1 MTHEG
6 DDLFE
11 ALLRELFQGNGEG
24 LRARLQ
30 PLAASERQALFREF
44 RDLLKAL
51 QRACRYQPEAPL
63 LKLPQLYQAI
73 HDNPAAFLRD
83 QSAPLDRPGALHT
96 LEVLQRPAYK
106 ALQQFYSRL
115 QGLSAGLAGKSAALG
130 AFQHRMSYPIRT
142 ERFFLGTG
150 RILLDRPEPWV
161 QEVLVRV
168 FAEFPRRTRFSG
180 GEVGVA
186 QLMQEALQRHPEWVE
201 ALAPSMGRAMRR
213 DGFFDRSLA
222 RYDPAM
228 ILAGL
233 EHEPSVQDAGFE
245 PLRDSEVVKA
255 LLQRVTDGSLP
266 RPDLITLILR
276 KLARPPRSGGAKP
289 WLDLFEALTL
299 TDVELQ
305 IHASALIALINA
317 STPAVGKRAMALIE
331 THWLHET
338 DHAADRIAALGIAL
352 HSPQRSLAGMAL
364 RLLKQQVLAL
374 PELTGPVLRVAV
386 AGLGSPCPRL
396 RSDLWCWLGAFP
408 LHSFDEETL
417 QQMREQTIALSAA
430 GIISIAPLLAEP
442 PASMPAP
449 PAPATAA
456 MLDAHANLSA
466 RIAHLRQWA
475 EQDPDDVLLSRRLA
489 FLDHWL
495 VAGECGVLD
504 ATSPDHSAALTPPD
518 FVEHETAEALAL
530 DLAQTQRRRFAWADY
545 DRLFAGLLRFADAAD
560 ADPVRPL
567 LAPLVARLAF
577 WQKPLTAGVP
587 PGWAQAGEL
596 PALLL
601 AQAWRERSIP
611 TFPKGS
617 RGEQMLNL
625 HFGLPL
631 QRRLNHVLNLLNA
644 GSTTL
649 LSLPTHAAGW
659 LTPVVFAERFARLP
673 GALLE
678 PEELGAALYRLPAL
692 PEPRSA
698 AWALLAPR
706 IKVGIKDGCGA
717 ALTLALGPDALARA
731 ALARFLVQ
739 FERESPTEPLFYTA
753 ADFTSSSRPE
763 APQMRIIQADHAAPA
778 NVAFRLFNAALRC
791 RFGLGDAG
799 IAGQAPGLLSHLA
812 SSQRRWI
819 ESPQDSK
826 PEATN
831 LASSAVVFT
840 ELLFAPEPVT
850 EALVA
855 RLHACRSSYL
865 GRDTAFP
872 WLWPYLMAHPSH
884 VGIPEQVVDL
894 AYRFPALAQ
903 RLFEAGLCRRLFKG
917 DYYHDFAQAL
927 LAQGTDPLIEAQP
940 VLILAAQSL
949 ISAHPAQREWG
960 IGLLRQWLRDGRVT
974 PQALAQTLAGLIR
987 NVELGFAS
995 LEQTLDV
1002 LGEGGDPG
1010 QIIVLFALEQ
1020 AIGSG
1025 VAGLS
1030 PRKLPLILDRL
1041 TRLLDETGRNVSEP
1055 TARRELERLAATA
1068 KKAGV
1073 RDQANALITRP
1084 VVGAQLPLAV
1094 LAVAAL
1100 AAEW

>member
-1 MTHEG
+1 MTPEG

-30 PLAASERQALFREF
+30 PLTASERQALFREF

-63 LKLPQLYQAI
+63 LKLPRLYQAI
-73 HDNPAAFLRD
+73 RDNPAAFLRD
-83 QSAPLDRPGALHT
+83 QSAPLDQPGALHT
-96 LEVLQRPAYK
+96 LEVVQRPAYK
-106 ALQQFYSRL
+106 ALQRFYSRL
-115 QGLSAGLAGKSAALG
+115 QGLYAGLAGKNATLG
-130 AFQHRMSYPIRT
+130 AFQHRMSYPIHT
-142 ERFFLGTG
+142 KRFFLGTG

-161 QEVLVRV
+161 QDVLVRV
-168 FAEFPRRTRFSG
+168 FTEFPRWTRFSN
-180 GEVGVA
+180 GEIGVA
-186 QLMQEALQRHPEWVE
+186 QFMQEALQRHPDWVE
-201 ALAPSMGRAMRR
+201 AFAPSMGRAMRR

-245 PLRDSEVVKA
+245 PLRDPEVVKA
-255 LLQRVTDGSLP
+255 LLRRVTEGSLP
-266 RPDLITLILR
+266 RPDLIALVLR
-276 KLARPPRSGGAKP
+276 KLTRPPRPGGAKP
-289 WLDLFEALTL
+289 WLELFEALPL
-299 TDVELQ
+299 TDAELR
-305 IHASALIALINA
+305 IHADALIALINA

-331 THWLHET
+331 IHWLHET
-338 DHAADRIAALGIAL
+338 DHAADRIAALGTAL

-374 PELTGPVLRVAV
+374 PELTGPALRVAV
-386 AGLGSPCPRL
+386 AGLGSPCPGL
-396 RSDLWCWLGAFP
+396 RSDLLCWLGTFP
-408 LHSFDEETL
+408 LHSFDEEIL

-430 GIISIAPLLAEP
+430 RIIPIAPLPDEP
-442 PASMPAP
+442 PASIPAP
-449 PAPATAA
+449 PDPATGV
-456 MLDAHANLSA
+456 MPDAHANLPA
-466 RIAHLRQWA
+466 RIAHLRQRA
-475 EQDPDDVLLSRRLA
+475 EQDPDDALLTQRLA

-495 VAGECGVLD
+495 ATGQCGVLD
-504 ATSPDHSAALTPPD
+504 ATSPDHATALTPPD

-530 DLAQTQRRRFAWADY
+530 DLALAQSRRRWFAWADY

-560 ADPVRPL
+560 ADPVRSL

-631 QRRLNHVLNLLNA
+631 QRRLNHVLNQLNA
-644 GSTTL
+644 RFTTL
-649 LSLPTHAAGW
+649 LSLPTHASGW
-659 LTPVVFAERFARLP
+659 LTPIIFAERFARLP
-673 GALLE
+673 GALLD

-692 PEPRSA
+692 PEQRAA
-698 AWALLAPR
+698 AWALLAPL
-706 IKVGIKDGCGA
+706 IKSEVKAGCGT
-717 ALTLALGPDALARA
+717 ALTLALGPDASARA
-731 ALARFLVQ
+731 ALAGFLAQ
-739 FERESPTEPLFYTA
+739 FEREPPTEPLFYTT

-763 APQMRIIQADHAAPA
+763 ALQIRIIQADHAAPA

-812 SSQRRWI
+812 SSQRGWI
-819 ESPQDSK
+819 ESPQDPK

-831 LASSAVVFT
+831 PDGSAVVFT

-855 RLHACRSSYL
+855 RLHACRSSCL

-884 VGIPEQVVDL
+884 VGTPEQVVDL

-903 RLFEAGLCRRLFKG
+903 RLFEAGLCRRMLKG

-927 LAQGTDPLIEAQP
+927 LEQGTDPLIEGQP
-940 VLILAAQSL
+940 VLIRAAQGLASVQ
-949 ISAHPAQREWG
+949 PTQREWG

-995 LEQTLDV
+995 LDQALDV

-1010 QIIVLFALEQ
+1010 QAIVLLALEQ
-1020 AIGSG
+1020 VISGG
-1025 VAGLS
+1025 VAGLA

-1041 TRLLDETGRNVSEP
+1041 TRLLDETGRSVSEP
-1055 TARRELERLAATA
+1055 TVRRELERLAAAA

-1073 RDQANALITRP
+1073 RDQANALIARP

-1100 AAEW
+1100 A